1 MTSKP
6 PKVLV
11 ANRGEIAARVLS
23 AARELGMP
31 TVAIFAA
38 EDKSAG
44 YHNKADEALPACAES
59 DRTPVDAYL
68 NADRIVKIAREQRVD
83 LIHPG
88 YGFLSEN
95 AGFAE
100 QVRAAGMKFV
110 GPPTE

>member
-44 YHNKADEALPACAES
+44 YHNSRYSEEDE
-59 DRTPVDAYL
+59 
-68 NADRIVKIAREQRVD
+68 KIWRSTDDFSRSRRSASRLR
-83 LIHPG
+83 
-88 YGFLSEN
+88 
-95 AGFAE
+95 
-100 QVRAAGMKFV
+100 
-110 GPPTE
+110 